1 MLFIQLL
8 TLVIHRDTP
17 LRSGG
22 GGAGP
27 VRPCS
32 YSCLRALTA
41 IAAKPHGNEIQRQL
55 WRDLEIAREVQRNND
70 ASPRRKWIGE
80 SCILCFLLSK

>member
-1 MLFIQLL
+1 MLVHFRVGGVMWLALWFILFLTHLLNNTHYVVYSTL

-32 YSCLRALTA
+32 YCCLRALTA
-41 IAAKPHGNEIQRQL
+41 IAAKP
-55 WRDLEIAREVQRNND
+55 REVH
-70 ASPRRKWIGE
+70 
-80 SCILCFLLSK
+80 